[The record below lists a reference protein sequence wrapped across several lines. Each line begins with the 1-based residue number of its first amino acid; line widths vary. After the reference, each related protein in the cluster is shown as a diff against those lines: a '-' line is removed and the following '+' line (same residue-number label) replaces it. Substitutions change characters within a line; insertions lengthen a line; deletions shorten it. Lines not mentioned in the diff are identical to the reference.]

1 MGSLTING
9 NQIFFLTENDRYPKP
24 RGDSAE
30 MFAIREDEDKQH
42 WLYIL
47 HNRRWPLVSETPFST
62 QGEAIEAALAFDI
75 AVLYKK

>member
-1 MGSLTING
+1 
-9 NQIFFLTENDRYPKP
+9 
-24 RGDSAE
+24 
-30 MFAIREDEDKQH
+30 MFAIREDEEKQH